1 MTNRRLSEAAEED
14 ALRREVSRTLRIH
27 ADARLSE
34 ALRMIGDRGEVE
46 RARELRVQ
54 AVARGVAR
62 RDLDFV
68 SECEEV
74 RVARTERRIP
84 GEGIERQ
91 TRVHVKIG
99 RASCRERV

>member
-1 MTNRRLSEAAEED
+1 
-14 ALRREVSRTLRIH
+14 
-27 ADARLSE
+27 
-34 ALRMIGDRGEVE
+34 MIGDRGEVE

-84 GEGIERQ
+84 VMVLEP
-91 TRVHVKIG
+91 
-99 RASCRERV
+99 A